1 MMNQIRMT
9 MCDIIGRKNEI
20 AELKRYYTSGRA
32 EFIAVYGRRRV
43 GKTFLI
49 NEVFH
54 DDMVFHHTGLSPY
67 DRRRKITLKD
77 QLQNFYFSLL
87 RHGMEDIAQPKSW
100 MEAFFLLERFLE
112 TCDNGS
118 RQVVFIDEL
127 PWMDTARSGFLTALE
142 AFWNGWGNM
151 RHNLMLVVCGSA
163 TSWMLD
169 NLISNKGG
177 LYGRLTG
184 EIKLSP
190 FTLKECEDFYIS
202 RGIKMSR
209 YNTTQAYMIMGGI
222 PFYMNFFNPSY
233 SLAQNIDALFFARN
247 AKLGDEFDRLFNSV
261 FDNAEDCMRIVR
273 LLSSRHAG
281 YTRKEI
287 AEKTGLSPNGDL
299 TKMLKALI
307 GSDFVVTYVP
317 FGATKREEYYK
328 LIDSFCWFWLHFKE
342 GKKIVQQDF
351 WQQHLKESD
360 IASWRGIAFEE
371 VCLQHITQIKYS
383 LHIAGV
389 SSQESSLVLKG
400 DDEVDGMQIDLLIQ
414 RADDVVNVCE
424 MKFYKSP
431 FTVTKQYAQVLS
443 ARMQTLE
450 KKFPALTFHLTYIG
464 GTELV
469 RNEYSD
475 LFTSS
480 LTLDDLFI

>member
-1 MMNQIRMT
+1 
-9 MCDIIGRKNEI
+9 MCEIIGRKREI
-20 AELKRYYTSGRA
+20 AELRRYYESGRA
-32 EFIAVYGRRRV
+32 EFVAVYGRRRV

-49 NEVFH
+49 DEVFH
-54 DDMVFHHTGLSPY
+54 DNMVFHHTGLSPY
-67 DRRRKITLKD
+67 DRRRKITLRD

-87 RHGMEDIAQPKSW
+87 RQGMEDIAQPKSW

-112 TCDNGS
+112 TCDNGA

-151 RHNLMLVVCGSA
+151 RHNLLLIVCGSA

-190 FTLKECEDFYIS
+190 FTLKECEDFYLS

-247 AKLGDEFDRLFNSV
+247 AKLGDEFERLFNSV

-273 LLSSRHAG
+273 LLGSRHSG
-281 YTRKEI
+281 FTRKEI
-287 AEKTGLSPNGDL
+287 AEKTGLNPNGDFS
-299 TKMLKALI
+299 KMLKALI
-307 GSDFVVTYVP
+307 GSDFVVKYVP
-317 FGATKREEYYK
+317 FGMSKREEHYK

-342 GKKIVQQDF
+342 GKKIGQEDY
-351 WQQHLKESD
+351 WQRHLKESD
-360 IASWRGIAFEE
+360 VASWRGIAFEE
-371 VCLQHITQIKYS
+371 VCLQHIAQIKYS
-383 LHIAGV
+383 LNIAGV
-389 SSQESSLVLKG
+389 SSQQSAWVLKG
-400 DDEVDGMQIDLLIQ
+400 DEETEGMQIDLLIE

-424 MKFYKSP
+424 MKFYRSP
-431 FTVTKQYAQVLS
+431 FVLTKQYAQVLS
-443 ARMQTLE
+443 ARMQTME

-464 GTELV
+464 CTELV

-475 LFTSS
+475 MFTAS
-480 LTLDDLFI
+480 LTLDDLFVY